1 MNILKKVGDAEMLV
15 KGIFISADNTG
26 LENTKKLKG
35 VNIVAT
41 MRMQLHYSLITGT
54 DDQNTKMYQT

>member
-1 MNILKKVGDAEMLV
+1 MLV

>member
-1 MNILKKVGDAEMLV
+1 MKSRENELMLV
-15 KGIFISADNTG
+15 EDMFIKDGSTG
-26 LENTKKLKG
+26 LENIKKLKG

>member
-1 MNILKKVGDAEMLV
+1 MLV
-15 KGIFISADNTG
+15 EDTFIKDGNTG
-26 LENTKKLKG
+26 LESIKKLKG

-41 MRMQLHYSLITGT
+41 MRMQLHYSLITGI